1 VSGLALPLG
10 AAAGLLLLVLGLA
23 LDAREQ
29 RRRLLQARLAR
40 VCGRDAAEPG
50 RGALREALSALRARL
65 EPAVEAVSATL
76 FIRAV
81 DRVKTRALLRG
92 AGFESDRA
100 VGLFAAAKAA
110 AAAAGLGLGWL
121 LGRELEGALF
131 VAALGAGLALGALA
145 PEQVVSRLR
154 ARRLES
160 IRLALPDAIDLM
172 VISANAGQSLDMAL
186 QRVAKEMS
194 AFAPEM
200 ARELS
205 VVAAEM
211 QVLPE
216 RAEALR
222 NFERRADMREARA
235 FALTLTQTIRY
246 GAPFSASLKAL
257 AADLRQARVLRAEE
271 RGAKLPA
278 LLTLPL
284 ILFIMPAVFVVVV
297 GPSILSFASIF
308 AGGTP

>member
-1 VSGLALPLG
+1 MSGLALPLG

-100 VGLFAAAKAA
+100 VGLFAAAKA